1 MLDTK
6 ALNLNLHKEVAN
18 LYGCRE
24 EQVPKKAPK
33 GKLFFVVT
41 PNTTALNR
49 RYLYQLRPGKNPIW
63 FHDREKSMAF
73 DRIEIASSF
82 CRFIRETWIV
92 QAYVVLE
99 PGNRTVR

>member
-1 MLDTK
+1 MLDINT
-6 ALNLNLHKEVAN
+6 LNLRLTKEAAN
-18 LYGCRE
+18 LYGCPD
-24 EQVPKKAPK
+24 EQVPTKAPR

-41 PNTTALNR
+41 PNSTALNR
-49 RYLYQLRPGKNPIW
+49 RYLYQPRPGKTPIW

-99 PGNRTVR
+99 PGNSAVR